1 MNKQSRITTKTMVL
15 LGTGHFGMWAIFS
28 FNESLMPLFVR
39 NFADSKLKVGFV
51 VGLAGVAITTIPP
64 LVGYI
69 SDRTRTR
76 FGRRKPYIF
85 SGALIVLVCWLALPH
100 MPSYAAIALVVGV
113 MQFAAA
119 YTDTPYL
126 ALVGDVAPPNQR
138 AMASAYMQFMGMIGG
153 MTYIAVASQLW
164 DRYPDITIYLVGIT
178 FACAMLTT
186 VGFIKEPEAPPLEP
200 PKELNPLRYIKSV
213 TKEKNVMILLAAQTV
228 SMVGFMSIYPYI
240 TTFSVD
246 KLGVPEGNSL
256 YFLLVNMAS
265 MAIFTLPMGM
275 LGDRMSRKTL
285 MSGVYAL
292 SALTH
297 FSYAFAQN
305 FTHILLISGLV
316 ALPLAGVIVVGYAF
330 LLDLI
335 PEGRTAEFV
344 GFSSVSAGIPLFIGP
359 VIGGRIIDMIGYR
372 ALFVFGALFIALG
385 FGVFQ
390 FVKAPRG
397 EDS

>member
-1 MNKQSRITTKTMVL
+1 
-15 LGTGHFGMWAIFS
+15 
-28 FNESLMPLFVR
+28 
-39 NFADSKLKVGFV
+39 
-51 VGLAGVAITTIPP
+51 
-64 LVGYI
+64 
-69 SDRTRTR
+69 
-76 FGRRKPYIF
+76 
-85 SGALIVLVCWLALPH
+85 

-126 ALVGDVAPPNQR
+126 ALIGDVAPPSQR

-164 DRYPDITIYLVGIT
+164 DRYPDITIYLVGII

-186 VGFIKEPEAPPLEP
+186 VGFIREPEAPPLEP
-200 PKELNPLRYIKSV
+200 PKELNPLRYIRSV
-213 TKEKNVMILLAAQTV
+213 IKEKNVMILLAAQTV

-335 PEGRTAEFV
+335 PEERTAEFV

-390 FVKAPRG
+390 FVKAPRMEEDG
-397 EDS
+397 LEDSAAS

>member
-1 MNKQSRITTKTMVL
+1 MIL

-126 ALVGDVAPPNQR
+126 ALIGDVAPPSQR

-164 DRYPDITIYLVGIT
+164 DRYPDITIYLVGII

-186 VGFIKEPEAPPLEP
+186 VGFIREPEAPPLEP
-200 PKELNPLRYIKSV
+200 PKELNPLRYIRSV
-213 TKEKNVMILLAAQTV
+213 IKEKNVMILLAAQTV

-335 PEGRTAEFV
+335 PEERTAEFV

-390 FVKAPRG
+390 FVKAPRMEEDG
-397 EDS
+397 LEDSAAS